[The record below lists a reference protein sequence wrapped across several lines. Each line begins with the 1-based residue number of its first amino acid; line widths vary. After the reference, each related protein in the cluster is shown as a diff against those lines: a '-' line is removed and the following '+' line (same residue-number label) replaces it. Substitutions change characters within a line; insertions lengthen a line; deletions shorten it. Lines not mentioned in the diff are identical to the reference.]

1 MVVITY
7 GDVEVE
13 VEEAER
19 RDDDT
24 WLELEGLPSAIGWDV
39 RPEGVCAGELCV
51 PVPPGET
58 WWDDSHF
65 NLSAFA
71 RHIGLTEAADHRRGV
86 VAFVEPNRAGPA
98 SGGDP
103 DPGGGPASV
112 DAPDFTLPDLDGN
125 LHSLS
130 EHRGEKVVLLT
141 WASF

>member
-13 VEEAER
+13 VEEAEQ

-39 RPEGVCAGELCV
+39 RPEGICAGELCV
-51 PVPPGET
+51 PVPPGVT
-58 WWDDSHF
+58 WWDETHF

-86 VAFVEPNRAGPA
+86 VAYVEPGPVGATRDSGPA
-98 SGGDP
+98 P
-103 DPGGGPASV
+103 V
-112 DAPDFTLPDLDGN
+112 EAPDFTLPDLDGN